1 MLRDFRKIPM
11 VGAALML
18 SAGLILAQGPG
29 MGRGM
34 MGPGGPGFGMGHGLK
49 FLTAALDLTSD
60 QVTQAQTIFS
70 SLRTQNQSVMQQIRS
85 QHQAI
90 EKAIEAGQTAA
101 QITALAQALGPLEAQ
116 AATNNALAQAQFWAL
131 LTPAQQQ
138 KLVALRQSQQPP
150 NPPAPPSN

>member
-18 SAGLILAQGPG
+18 SAGLVLAQGPG

-90 EKAIEAGQTAA
+90 EKAIEAGQTPA

-131 LTPAQQQ
+131 LTPQQ
-138 KLVALRQSQQPP
+138 KLIALRQSQQPP
-150 NPPAPPSN
+150 NPPAPPAN